1 MLYAEEMKR
10 ILFFTVVLLGMTFS
24 AEAASKKVHT
34 LYTSLDM
41 KSVAQHLAFYHLY
54 PHTEEGQQALSHAF
68 ALMGGRGVESG
79 NITPLSPAVVDA
91 VVALVN
97 KQPEECCV
105 VLGDTELAVVE
116 RLGSSLGNR
125 RLKGRSLE
133 TEEEVLALAP
143 EEIDIARGLFISQL
157 GNSVDAIQKIRSYE
171 AMIDLM
177 ALQILARIPA
187 NASDETKI
195 EAINTF
201 IFHELGFRFPPH
213 SLYAK
218 DIDLYTFLP
227 SVLDCRRGVCLG
239 VSILY
244 LCLAQRLDLPL
255 EIITPPGHIYVR
267 YHDGDKMINI
277 ETTARGIDLENEVYL
292 GVDVKA
298 LQERDNKEVI
308 GMAHF
313 NQAAVF
319 WQRGDFAQAKVAYEK
334 ALPYLKDDMLLKELL
349 GYAYILEGST
359 EKGEAL
365 MKEVNG
371 HIPDFLVSNTTIAE
385 EYLKGDIDKSGIE
398 AVFLPVDE
406 TRESILKKK
415 DRLEEVLKKF
425 PNFKAG
431 IFSLATAWL
440 QLHRLGEA
448 LQALEQYHRLRAD
461 DPTAE
466 YYLCMIHAER
476 LDYNK
481 AWEHLQIA
489 ESIVKKAGHAPKA
502 LKTVRRELSMRCPL

>member
-1 MLYAEEMKR
+1 MKR
-10 ILFFTVVLLGMTFS
+10 LLLFILPFLSLCS
-24 AEAASKKVHT
+24 PADASSKKIHT
-34 LYTSLDM
+34 LYNSLDM

-54 PHTEEGQQALSHAF
+54 SETEEGQLSLSHAF
-68 ALMGGRGVESG
+68 LLMGGNGGEGR
-79 NITPLSPAVVDA
+79 NLTPLSPAVIEA

-97 KQPEECCV
+97 KQSEENCI
-105 VLGDTELAVVE
+105 VLGDTELAVIE
-116 RLGSSLGNR
+116 HLGNNLGNR
-125 RLKGRSLE
+125 QLKGRLLK
-133 TEEEVLALAP
+133 TEEEVLALPP

-157 GNSVDAIQKIRSYE
+157 GNDDEAIRKIRSYE

-177 ALQILARIPA
+177 ALQISAKFPQ
-187 NASDETKI
+187 NVSEEKKI
-195 EAINTF
+195 EIINTF

-244 LCLAQRLDLPL
+244 LCLAQRLNLPL

-267 YHDGDKMINI
+267 YRDGDKVINI
-277 ETTARGIDLENEVYL
+277 ETTARGIDLDDEVYL
-292 GVDVKA
+292 SVDVKA
-298 LQERDNKEVI
+298 LQERNNKEVI

-313 NQAAVF
+313 NQASVF
-319 WQRGDFAQAKVAYEK
+319 WQRGNFTQAKVSYEK

-349 GYAYILEGST
+349 GYAYLLEGST
-359 EKGEAL
+359 EKGEKL
-365 MKEVNG
+365 MKEVDG
-371 HIPDFLVSNTTIAE
+371 HIPDYLVSNTTLAE
-385 EYLKGDIDKSGIE
+385 EYLKGDVDKGGIE

-415 DRLEEVLKKF
+415 NRLEEVVKNH
-425 PNFKAG
+425 PHFKAG
-431 IFSLATAWL
+431 IFSLAITWL

-448 LQALEQYHRLRAD
+448 LQLLERYHQLRPN

-466 YYLCMIHAER
+466 YYLCMIYAER

-481 AWEHLQIA
+481 AWDHLQRA
-489 ESIVKKAGHAPKA
+489 EAIVKKAGHAPKA
-502 LKTVRRELSMRCPL
+502 LKAIRKELSLRCPL